1 MDLTK
6 RTLAPITNA
15 AWEEIESGIRD
26 ALRTHL
32 TARKVV
38 DVGEPG
44 GWSRTCVG
52 LGRLE
57 VPKGQGD
64 DGVQYGIHRVQPLVE
79 TRVQFSLNVWELDN
93 AERGAADVDVDAAE
107 EAARKIAEFEDH
119 AIFNG
124 FPKGDIPGIANA
136 SPYDP
141 IALGGEASELLDS
154 VAKGLLTL
162 RDAGVE
168 GPYAFV
174 TGAEAFRRLMSCST
188 GYPLKKHLERMFD
201 GKVVYSPVVDGAFL
215 ISMRGG
221 DLELVLGQDL
231 TVGYETH
238 DAREVR
244 LFLAESFTFRILEP
258 KVVVAYTV

>member
-1 MDLTK
+1 MDLMK
-6 RTLAPITNA
+6 RRLAPITDA
-15 AWEEIESGIRD
+15 AWGEIENGVRE
-26 ALRTHL
+26 ALKTHL

-38 DVGEPG
+38 DVTDPG
-44 GWSRTCVG
+44 GWCRTCVS
-52 LGRLE
+52 LGRLA
-57 VPKGQGD
+57 VPEGQDG
-64 DGVQYGIHRVQPLVE
+64 DGVQFGIHRVQPLVE

-93 AERGAADVDVDAAE
+93 VERGAADVDVDAAE

-119 AIFNG
+119 AVFNG
-124 FPKGDIPGIANA
+124 FPKGDIPGIAAA
-136 SPYDP
+136 SPHDT
-141 IALGGEASELLDS
+141 IALGVEAAELLDS

-188 GYPLKKHLERMFD
+188 GYPLKKHLERMFE

-221 DLELVLGQDL
+221 DLELALGQDL
-231 TVGYETH
+231 SIGYETH

-258 KVVVAYTV
+258 KVIVRYSV